1 MYTTAAGSLPLPP
14 ASMGAGLRFLQL
26 CLHTSA
32 GVAGV
37 GVAGVGVGTRQTLQ
51 LLARYLKESGMNT
64 GMLLIYS
71 EVT

>member
-37 GVAGVGVGTRQTLQ
+37 GVGTRQTLQ